1 MKIDAYFFLQWI
13 AMGVTVGASWLVAA
27 SSENRRNAGFW
38 VFLVSNALWIV
49 WGVARHRL
57 CAGNPADR
65 TGGHEYSWRHE
76 DLVVFLD

>member
-38 VFLVSNALWIV
+38 VFLVSNALWII
-49 WGVARHRL
+49 WGWHDA
-57 CAGNPADR
+57 AYA
-65 TGGHEYSWRHE
+65 
-76 DLVVFLD
+76 LVTLQIALAAMNIRGVMKT

>member
-49 WGVARHRL
+49 WGWHDA
-57 CAGNPADR
+57 AYA
-65 TGGHEYSWRHE
+65 
-76 DLVVFLD
+76 LVTLQLALAAMNIRGVMKT

>member
-13 AMGVTVGASWLVAA
+13 AMGVTVGASWVVAA

-49 WGVARHRL
+49 WG
-57 CAGNPADR
+57 
-65 TGGHEYSWRHE
+65 WR
-76 DLVVFLD
+76 DAAYALVTLQLALAAMNIRGVMKT

>member
-49 WGVARHRL
+49 WGWHDTAY
-57 CAGNPADR
+57 A
-65 TGGHEYSWRHE
+65 
-76 DLVVFLD
+76 LVTLQIALAAMNIRGVMKT

>member
-49 WGVARHRL
+49 WGWHDA
-57 CAGNPADR
+57 AYA
-65 TGGHEYSWRHE
+65 
-76 DLVVFLD
+76 LVTLQIALAAMNIRGVMKT

>member
-38 VFLVSNALWIV
+38 VFLVSNALWII
-49 WGVARHRL
+49 WGWHEAAYALVTLQIA
-57 CAGNPADR
+57 PAAMNIR
-65 TGGHEYSWRHE
+65 GVMKT
-76 DLVVFLD
+76 

>member
-13 AMGVTVGASWLVAA
+13 AMGVTIGASWLVAA

-49 WGVARHRL
+49 WGWHDA
-57 CAGNPADR
+57 AYA
-65 TGGHEYSWRHE
+65 
-76 DLVVFLD
+76 LVTLQLALAAMNIRGVMKT